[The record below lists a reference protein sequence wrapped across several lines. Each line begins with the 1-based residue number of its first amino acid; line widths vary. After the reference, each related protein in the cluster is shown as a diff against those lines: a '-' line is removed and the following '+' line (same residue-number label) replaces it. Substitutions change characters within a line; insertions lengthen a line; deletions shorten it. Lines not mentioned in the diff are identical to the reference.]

1 LKKEILSKFYEHIRK
16 EVQTLYLPEHL
27 GYTQSISG
35 TFAVRKKVLSVT
47 KAFISPDL
55 RKRK

>member
-1 LKKEILSKFYEHIRK
+1 MSLLKKEILSKFYAHIRE

-35 TFAVRKKVLSVT
+35 TFAVRKKCSLLQRHLSAQT
-47 KAFISPDL
+47 
-55 RKRK
+55 